1 MNVMT
6 NPSIPNYTLLEKIG
20 EGGFGLVFKAKQSNT
35 GQLVAVKVLKNDL
48 GIDEQKRK
56 HQQARFER
64 ETQLSARINH
74 PHIVKLLDKGH
85 TEKGELFAVF
95 EYVAGETLKDYII
108 RNGALSAVETG
119 VLMGQALDALV
130 CAHEQGIVHRDL
142 KPQNLMVSQTGSQRH
157 IKILDFGIGAFTHEY
172 RTKDYKSLTLTKEM
186 VGTPSYSAPEQLR
199 GEPPTVKSDLYAWGL
214 ILIECLT
221 GKTVMEGDSIAE
233 IFQQQL
239 QTQNVPIPAA
249 ILDHP
254 LASLLRRVLEKNPQN
269 RAGDAAKLYEDYID
283 INFSSIVGKLA
294 RESAGYTDD
303 YDDDPTLDSDM
314 DVIVGQSAKRQITV
328 LCLKLSLVLP
338 NESDLSMELLDTIQK
353 DQLNGCQDIA
363 IRYGGHIAGS
373 LGDSICIYYGYP
385 EVSDNDARRAGRAA
399 LELVSQAQKRGSLLH
414 ALHGISLD
422 IRVSLHAGDVVI
434 KQSQLPEGLTQNI
447 ALNLL
452 HETKEQSV
460 LVSEVTKKL
469 LDPFLEFEVAESCDF
484 PNVPGEFKVFSLV
497 GERQTEALS
506 FLRPQ
511 SAGRQ
516 MIGREQE
523 REIFMQ
529 QWQKVQQG
537 TGQAMLLSGQAGIG
551 KSRLTYECKKQLR
564 DEGIVVA
571 ECRCLPEHENNAL
584 YPFFEMLRKHWGLQ
598 EGENQDF
605 NIARLEMVLND
616 ANCETPTAL
625 PILCSWLSVPL
636 SNTYEAVSLPA
647 PEQQKEILLNTLEQ
661 LILNLGDSK
670 QFLLIIEDLHW
681 LDPTSKEFLD
691 RLLSKLSQHNYLLLM
706 TTRPHFTH
714 NWAFNYLTIL
724 NLEPLGKASVKDLIE
739 GVLGGKKVVDKTVE
753 YISER
758 ADGVPLFIEELS
770 QMLLEQGY
778 LILTDDTY
786 CLQENLDEDEVPVTL
801 QALLNARLDKLGFA
815 KETAQLA
822 AAMGRHFDYDLLVK
836 SSLRGE
842 AMVQA
847 DLHQLMNADL
857 VYRQRRVQGESYIFR
872 HALIRDA
879 AYESMPNALQK
890 DTHQRIATT
899 LEQDFPQIKDDNPF
913 EVARHFAGAE
923 LFANAAEYGI
933 QMVKKQVDGSSNQ
946 EALLVNVKVK
956 DWLEKVDT
964 PVNRIEQELTLN
976 NTILPA
982 FMAIEGFGGKSVIET
997 SKRNEELIDKVKTL
1011 DSTLSNN
1018 NLESLAN
1025 STEWALFLNY
1035 HFHAK
1040 RKEARTVAD
1049 KMLKSAREKGDR
1061 LREVAISPMI
1071 AQAFL
1076 IDGDWILAK
1085 ETCLRVLELYD
1096 ETTDIEVGIAHGME
1110 AKSAANFILARIYC
1124 CLGFPDK
1131 AVGYIEAAIEWA
1143 EKTKH
1148 LVTITLSYNYKG
1160 IVGSLRQDKEMV
1172 KQTVVDHNAKHA
1184 GLSEGNWVTIHL
1196 LMLSDWSNNVFDYA
1210 AQYVKDSLAS
1220 GQHYALGYFEPYLA
1234 ETYLSKGMNEEA
1246 IELMENSVERCQQHG
1261 EWGTLPMVTRLLALS
1276 YYATDKKLTVRVKK
1290 QLDMSLSL
1298 AQKQAVKWFEFET
1311 LIDYTNI
1318 LLTDKTVAFEEQVK
1332 IYNQLENVMNFFK
1345 EENEGLATLQ
1355 WERATKL
1362 LNNVKSIK

>member
-1 MNVMT
+1 MI

-20 EGGFGLVFKAKQSNT
+20 EGGFGLVYKAKQSNT
-35 GQLVAVKVLKNDL
+35 GQLVAVKVLKNDI

-64 ETQLSARINH
+64 ETQLSAKINH

-108 RNGALSAVETG
+108 RNGALSASETG

-239 QTQNVPIPAA
+239 QAQNVPLPAA

-254 LASLLRRVLEKNPQN
+254 LASLLRRVLAKNPQN
-269 RAGDAAKLYEDYID
+269 RAGEAATLYEDYTD
-283 INFSSIVGKLA
+283 INFNSIVGKLA
-294 RESAGYTDD
+294 RQSAEQADD
-303 YDDDPTLDSDM
+303 YDDDPTLDSDI
-314 DVIVGQSAKRQITV
+314 DVVVGQSAKRQITV

-338 NESDLSMELLDTIQK
+338 DDSDLSPELLDTIQK

-373 LGDSICIYYGYP
+373 LGDTICIYYGYP
-385 EVSDNDARRAGRAA
+385 DVSDDDARRAGRAA
-399 LELVSQAQKRGSLLH
+399 LELVTQTQKRSALLD

-422 IRVSLHAGDVVI
+422 IRVSLHVGSVVI

-452 HETKEQSV
+452 HKTKEQSV
-460 LVSEVTKKL
+460 LVSDITKKL
-469 LDPFLEFEVAESCDF
+469 LDPFLEFEVAESCNF
-484 PNVPGEFKVFSLV
+484 PNVPGELQVYSLV

-516 MIGREQE
+516 MIGRESE
-523 REIFMQ
+523 REIFTQ
-529 QWQKVQQG
+529 QWQQVQADK
-537 TGQAMLLSGQAGIG
+537 GQALLLSGQAGIG

-584 YPFFEMLRKHWGLQ
+584 YPFFDMLRKHWGLQ

-605 NIARLEMVLND
+605 NIARLESVLND
-616 ANCETPTAL
+616 ANCDTEVAL

-636 SNTYEAVSLPA
+636 SNTYEAVQLPA
-647 PEQQKEILLNTLEQ
+647 PDQQKEILLNTLEQ
-661 LILNLGDSK
+661 LILNLGETQ
-670 QFLLIIEDLHW
+670 QFLLIVEDLHW
-681 LDPTSKEFLD
+681 LDPTSKEFLE
-691 RLLSKLSQHNYLLLM
+691 RLLVKINQQEYLLLM
-706 TTRPHFTH
+706 TTRPHFLPDWSFTR
-714 NWAFNYLTIL
+714 LTTV
-724 NLEPLGKASVKDLIE
+724 NLEPLGKSSAKDMIE
-739 GVLGGKKVVDKTVE
+739 GVLGGRKVAEQTVE
-753 YISER
+753 YIGKR

-778 LILTDDTY
+778 LILSGDTY
-786 CLQENLDEDEVPVTL
+786 QLQENLNEEAVPVTL
-801 QALLNARLDKLGFA
+801 QALLNARLDKLGLA

-822 AAMGRHFDYDLLVK
+822 AAMGRNFDYDLLVK

-857 VYRQRRVQGESYIFR
+857 IYRQRRVQGESYIFR

-879 AYESMPNALQK
+879 AYDGMPDALQK
-890 DTHQRIATT
+890 DTHQRIAFT
-899 LEQDFPQIKDDNPF
+899 LEGDFPQIKDENPF

-923 LFANAAEYGI
+923 LFANAADYGV

-946 EALLVNVKVK
+946 EALLVNSKVK
-956 DWLEKVDT
+956 DWLGKIEIAT
-964 PVNRIEQELTLN
+964 TRIEQELTLN

-982 FMAIEGFGGKSVIET
+982 FMAIEGFGGKSVLET
-997 SKRNEELIDKVKTL
+997 SKRNEELIDKVKVL
-1011 DSTLSNN
+1011 DSTLSNA
-1018 NLESLAN
+1018 NLEALAN
-1025 STEWALFLNY
+1025 NTEWALFLNY

-1040 RKEARTVAD
+1040 RKDARIVAE
-1049 KMLKSAREKGDR
+1049 KMLKSARERGDR

-1076 IDGDWILAK
+1076 IDGDWKLAQ

-1096 ETTDIEVGIAHGME
+1096 ETTDVETGIAHGME

-1124 CLGFPDK
+1124 CLGFPDR
-1131 AVGYIEAAIEWA
+1131 AVGYIETAIEWA
-1143 EKTKH
+1143 EQTKH
-1148 LVTITLSYNYKG
+1148 LVTTTLSYNYKG
-1160 IVGSLRQDKEMV
+1160 IIGSLRQDKDMV
-1172 KQTVVDHNAKHA
+1172 KQAVVDHNAKHA

-1196 LMLSDWSNNVFDYA
+1196 LKLSDWSNNEHDYA
-1210 AQYVKDSLAS
+1210 AQYVTDSLAS

-1234 ETYLSKGMNEEA
+1234 ETYLGKGMKQEA
-1246 IELMENSVERCQQHG
+1246 IDLMESSVERCLKHE
-1261 EWGTLPMVTRLLALS
+1261 EWGTLPMVTRSLAVS
-1276 YYATDKKLTVRVKK
+1276 YYAADKVLSARVKK
-1290 QLDMSLSL
+1290 QLETSLKL
-1298 AQKQAVKWFEFET
+1298 AQKQQVKWFELEV
-1311 LIDYTNI
+1311 LIEYANI
-1318 LLTDKTVAFEEQVK
+1318 LLEEKTTPVDEKVK
-1332 IYNQLENVMNFFK
+1332 IYNQLEDVMNFFK
-1345 EENEGLATLQ
+1345 QNNEGLSTRQ
-1355 WERATKL
+1355 WQRAIKIL
-1362 LNNVKSIK
+1362 DSIKSLK